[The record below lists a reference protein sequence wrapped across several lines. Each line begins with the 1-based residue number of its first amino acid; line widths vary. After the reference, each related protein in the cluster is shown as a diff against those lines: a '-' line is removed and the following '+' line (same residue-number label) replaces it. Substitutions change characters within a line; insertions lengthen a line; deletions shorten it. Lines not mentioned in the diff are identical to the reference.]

1 MTEPE
6 PTYCGMRMTEMTREE
21 LIGAVKV
28 LGAMIEDEAK
38 ESQRRLNFYAEMLK
52 LRS

>member
-1 MTEPE
+1 MTGPE
-6 PTYCGMRMTEMTREE
+6 TTYCGIILTEMTREE

-38 ESQRRLNFYAEMLK
+38 ESQRRLNFYAEMVK